1 MDWIRSHPYAS
12 GLAAAGLVFV
22 VGVFV
27 VGASAPVSP
36 AASRLTVW
44 GGGGSA
50 PSGAA
55 YPAEQSGGQSS
66 RETIMQ
72 RVQSGAPY
80 TYIEPSLPASG
91 AAPGSQTG
99 AFDFDAFVA
108 LLSDTTQPHG
118 QTTGEGGVDISLSYE
133 FVPRGLVAVQSDTSS
148 RTPQQ
153 QALFDYGNE
162 VGSFIQ
168 SFEARHSNEAQV
180 LRDQAED
187 RTDPLKAAALTAL
200 ADDLSGIGRS
210 LQRMDTVPPAAASA
224 HNALSASYV
233 EIGTKLA
240 LVPKA
245 VSDSDFVDAIQTYN
259 ASADKFIENYV
270 YLAQLFASYGVT
282 FSALDSGSVFTFS
295 PIGL

>member
-12 GLAAAGLVFV
+12 GLSVAGLVFV

-27 VGASAPVSP
+27 VGSSAPVSP
-36 AASRLTVW
+36 VASRLTVW

-55 YPAEQSGGQSS
+55 YSAGQSGEQSS

-72 RVQSGAPY
+72 QVQGGAPY
-80 TYIEPSLPASG
+80 TYIQPTIPASG
-91 AAPGSQTG
+91 ASQESQTN

-118 QTTGEGGVDISLSYE
+118 QTTDTGSVDISSSYE
-133 FVPRGLVAVQSDTSS
+133 FVPRGLVATQADTSS
-148 RTPQQ
+148 RSPQQ
-153 QALFDYGNE
+153 QALYDYGNE

-187 RTDPLKAAALTAL
+187 RTDPQKAAALTAL
-200 ADDLSGIGRS
+200 ADDLAGIGRS
-210 LQRMDTVPPAAASA
+210 LERMDTPPAAAASA
-224 HNALSASYV
+224 HDALSASYV

-245 VSDSDFVDAIQTYN
+245 ASDSDFVDAIQTYN
-259 ASADKFIENYV
+259 ASADKFIKNYV